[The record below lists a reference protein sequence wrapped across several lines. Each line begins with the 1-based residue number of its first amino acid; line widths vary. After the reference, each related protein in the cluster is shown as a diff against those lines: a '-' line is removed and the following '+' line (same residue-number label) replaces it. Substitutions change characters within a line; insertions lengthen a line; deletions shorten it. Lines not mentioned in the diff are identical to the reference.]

1 MGEESQALGFG
12 MELGRGSWNGEAL
25 MGKDRTGCL
34 WGEHISMIPL
44 SPSVTVIW
52 AAGRWMACRVPV
64 ICNLDDSA
72 APKSTVTAGLVT
84 LLVPVGGPCCH

>member
-1 MGEESQALGFG
+1 
-12 MELGRGSWNGEAL
+12 

-34 WGEHISMIPL
+34 WGEHVSMKFL

-52 AAGRWMACRVPV
+52 AAGRWTAGRVPV

-72 APKSTVTAGLVT
+72 AP
-84 LLVPVGGPCCH
+84 